1 MAPER
6 LPCFRDFRFAPV
18 YVTVFAV
25 LLLSAGP
32 VPCAAEEPTVPKPA
46 GYVSDTAGIMGEWG
60 AKTETLCREIE
71 RRTTSEVAV
80 LTVKTT
86 VPLDAQQYAQQV
98 FDRWKI
104 GKKGKDNGVLILVA
118 VDDRKVWI
126 ATGYGIEGVLPDGKA
141 GEIRDRVLRPLF
153 RQSRYGEGIYMGVK
167 AVGSV
172 LEGGAVGAPAKT
184 ARKRTGIPLPYL
196 LLLLVAVPFLILR
209 SILSGPFGAYR
220 RGGGGYYGG
229 FGGGGF
235 GGGGFGGGGFGGFG
249 GGSSGGGG
257 AGGGW

>member
-1 MAPER
+1 MGSPDPRRTRAA
-6 LPCFRDFRFAPV
+6 LLCAL
-18 YVTVFAV
+18 AAQV
-25 LLLSAGP
+25 LLLLAAP
-32 VPCAAEEPTVPKPA
+32 VPCTAAEPAIPTA
-46 GYVSDTAGIMGEWG
+46 TGYVTDAAGILGEWA
-60 AKTETLCREIE
+60 AKTESLCRDIE

-118 VDDRKVWI
+118 VDDRKMWI
-126 ATGYGIEGVLPDGKA
+126 ATGYGVEGVLPDGKA
-141 GEIRDRVLRPLF
+141 GEIRDRILRPLF
-153 RQSRYGEGIYMGVK
+153 RQSRYGEGVYMGVK
-167 AVGSV
+167 AVGSI
-172 LEGGAVGAPAKT
+172 LSGEAAEMPKGGSRRGRGV
-184 ARKRTGIPLPYL
+184 PLPVLILVL
-196 LLLLVAVPFLILR
+196 LLAVPFLILR
-209 SILSGPFGAYR
+209 SLLAGPFGGYR
-220 RGGGGYYGG
+220 RGGRGMWYG
-229 FGGGGF
+229 GGGGF